1 MGFKDLPG
9 GQNAKTKNSRAELA
23 VEISPRKKE
32 SPKDK

>member
-9 GQNAKTKNSRAELA
+9 GQNAKAKSGRAELA
-23 VEISPRKKE
+23 GEISPPKKE